1 MQLYKV
7 IGNVTLSRAHPSF
20 RGSSLKATL
29 PYGDELLGR
38 KVTDPDLTIVWD
50 DLGAAE
56 GSIIAVSDGAEAA
69 QAFKPEQKPVDAYN
83 AAILDEIN
91 LL

>member
-38 KVTDPDLTIVWD
+38 KVTDSDLTIVWD

-69 QAFKPEQKPVDAYN
+69 QAFKPAQKPVDAYN